1 MTAPRPR
8 SRWHRICQ
16 VWSLALRGNR
26 LLRAE
31 RIAHRQT
38 RQLLVNAKSL
48 AEHRAA
54 QIVDLEARCRRLDE
68 TLDLLSM
75 GRTRAMERGDG

>member
-8 SRWHRICQ
+8 SRLHRICP
-16 VWSLALRGNR
+16 VWSLALRGSK

-38 RQLLVNAKSL
+38 RQLLVNANAL
-48 AEHRAA
+48 AENRAA
-54 QIVDLEARCRRLDE
+54 EIVDLEARCRRLDE
-68 TLDLLSM
+68 TLDFLSM
-75 GRTRAMERGDG
+75 GRTRAMERGE